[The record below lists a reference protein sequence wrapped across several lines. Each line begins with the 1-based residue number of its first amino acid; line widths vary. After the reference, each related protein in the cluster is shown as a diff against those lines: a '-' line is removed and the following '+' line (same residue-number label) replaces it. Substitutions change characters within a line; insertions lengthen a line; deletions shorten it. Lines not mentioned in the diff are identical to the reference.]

1 MTVTQT
7 GDRACLLL
15 RLLAYRVGT
24 KQSKLFALDEEQ
36 QSQDAQTMIQPEFP
50 NLLKNKDFNEEKEAS
65 QDTKGGEKWNKI
77 MGCHTF
83 ER

>member
-1 MTVTQT
+1 MIRSIVEVLFF
-7 GDRACLLL
+7 DAC
-15 RLLAYRVGT
+15 AAFYFV
-24 KQSKLFALDEEQ
+24 
-36 QSQDAQTMIQPEFP
+36 PEFP
-50 NLLKNKDFNEEKEAS
+50 NLLKNNDFNEEKEAS

>member
-1 MTVTQT
+1 MLQAHGVRERQP
-7 GDRACLLL
+7 
-15 RLLAYRVGT
+15 
-24 KQSKLFALDEEQ
+24 
-36 QSQDAQTMIQPEFP
+36 PEFP
-50 NLLKNKDFNEEKEAS
+50 NLQKNNDFNEEKEAS